1 MSVMQKSK
9 RKSTAPAP
17 SMAVGPSSIGGDGK
31 AGKEGDAL
39 ARHFLDL
46 LIEDAGGGSR
56 KKPKK
61 LEYEDETLRLLA
73 DLEEEDDGDDATDPS
88 VHLSVDIAATAVRLA
103 RAIEPEISLVK
114 ALRKEAPVVV
124 IETGD
129 ASINDEVEKVLKT
142 CVLGRTVETVARH
155 YFDDSRTKLRGRR
168 AVAIFER
175 STALSAKE
183 TVDWS
188 KSVGHALQA
197 RYPIVG
203 IAGDVGSQLPKDLN
217 CIADYRISLDPLG
230 ASGISLVIEAV
241 TGKTPSTPMDEDFAR
256 NCDLSDL
263 RISVHADRGADGSID
278 KLIDVV
284 KRRLSLTD
292 LDPRLEDLFG
302 YGEAKTIG
310 LGIIA
315 DLRAYHEGKIPWSA
329 VDRGLLLDGPPGT
342 GKTTYAK
349 ALAKS
354 AGLPLVIG
362 SLAQW
367 QSAREGHLG
376 HCLAAMRESFAEA
389 KRKAPCIFLIDE
401 LDSFGDRGQFTD
413 HNKDYSTQVVNA
425 FLEALDGAGGRQGV
439 VVIGATNHVGKIDP
453 AIARAGR
460 LDRTV
465 EIPLPDIEALEKI
478 FRFHLKGDL
487 DTIDISPA
495 AIAARGGTGADCEAW
510 VRRAR
515 GAARREDKALNLD
528 GLVAT
533 IREGRDALP
542 APIRERVSVHEAGHA
557 IAAFAV
563 GLGVPQSLTIHDW
576 GGSTLLAG
584 ERRAMAALDILKAI
598 TQLLAGREAEKLVYG
613 DYTAG
618 AGGSEQSDLAR
629 ATMLAAA
636 YEGSFGF
643 GSLGPIWLGE
653 PDQLATP
660 MRLVAFSGKVGEILH
675 HAGAAAERA
684 LRENRPALERL
695 AKALSEASYL
705 DGAQIKKVVGS
716 IRAIEIEKLC
726 PKPRGDRDDNAGLNA
741 PNERMEG

>member
-1 MSVMQKSK
+1 MTEMQKYK
-9 RKSTAPAP
+9 RQSSAPGSP
-17 SMAVGPSSIGGDGK
+17 MAVGSSSIGGDGK

-46 LIEDAGGGSR
+46 LIEDAGGSR
-56 KKPKK
+56 KKTKK
-61 LEYEDETLRLLA
+61 PEYEDETLKLLA
-73 DLEEEDDGDDATDPS
+73 DLDEADDDDANEPDI
-88 VHLSVDIAATAVRLA
+88 HLPVDIAAAAVRLA
-103 RAIEPEISLVK
+103 RAIEPDIRLIK
-114 ALRKEAPVVV
+114 ALRKDAPVVV

-129 ASINDEVEKVLKT
+129 ASANEDVEKVLKT
-142 CVLGRTVETVARH
+142 CVLGRMTETVGPMHFDHARSKH
-155 YFDDSRTKLRGRR
+155 QHSR

-175 STALSAKE
+175 SSALAGKD
-183 TVDWS
+183 VNDWS
-188 KSVGHALQA
+188 KKVGHALQA

-217 CIADYRISLDPLG
+217 RIADYRISLDPLG
-230 ASGISLVIEAV
+230 ASGISLVIGAV
-241 TGKTPSTPMDEDFAR
+241 TGKTPSTPMDADFAR

-263 RISVHADRGADGSID
+263 RISVHADRGAEGSLD
-278 KLIDVV
+278 KLVEVI

-315 DLRAYHEGKIPWSA
+315 DLKAYHEGQIPWSA

-453 AIARAGR
+453 AITRAGR

-478 FRFHLKGDL
+478 FRFHL
-487 DTIDISPA
+487 
-495 AIAARGGTGADCEAW
+495 
-510 VRRAR
+510 
-515 GAARREDKALNLD
+515 ED
-528 GLVAT
+528 
-533 IREGRDALP
+533 E
-542 APIRERVSVHEAGHA
+542 
-557 IAAFAV
+557 
-563 GLGVPQSLTIHDW
+563 
-576 GGSTLLAG
+576 
-584 ERRAMAALDILKAI
+584 
-598 TQLLAGREAEKLVYG
+598 
-613 DYTAG
+613 TA
-618 AGGSEQSDLAR
+618 SR
-629 ATMLAAA
+629 
-636 YEGSFGF
+636 
-643 GSLGPIWLGE
+643 
-653 PDQLATP
+653 
-660 MRLVAFSGKVGEILH
+660 
-675 HAGAAAERA
+675 
-684 LRENRPALERL
+684 
-695 AKALSEASYL
+695 
-705 DGAQIKKVVGS
+705 
-716 IRAIEIEKLC
+716 
-726 PKPRGDRDDNAGLNA
+726 
-741 PNERMEG
+741 

>member
-1 MSVMQKSK
+1 M
-9 RKSTAPAP
+9 
-17 SMAVGPSSIGGDGK
+17 GGDGK
-31 AGKEGDAL
+31 AGKESDAL
-39 ARHFLDL
+39 ARHFLDI

-56 KKPKK
+56 KKSKK
-61 LEYEDETLRLLA
+61 PEYEDETSKLFA
-73 DLEEEDDGDDATDPS
+73 DLDDMDDDVESESA
-88 VHLSVDIAATAVRLA
+88 VYLSVDIAGAAVRLA
-103 RAIEPEISLVK
+103 RAIEPEIGLVK
-114 ALRKEAPVVV
+114 ALRKDAPVVV

-129 ASINDEVEKVLKT
+129 ASVNDEVEKVLKA
-142 CVLGRTVETVARH
+142 CVLGPKIETVAPH
-155 YFDDSRTKLRGRR
+155 YFDNSRTKLRGTR

-175 STALSAKE
+175 SSPMSAKE
-183 TVDWS
+183 AADWS

-217 CIADYRISLDPLG
+217 RIADHRISLDPLG
-230 ASGISLVIEAV
+230 ASGIALVIGAV
-241 TGKTPSTPMDEDFAR
+241 TGKTPSKPMDEDFAR

-263 RISVHADRGADGSID
+263 RISVHADRGADGSMD
-278 KLIDVV
+278 KLVEVV

-302 YGEAKTIG
+302 YGEAKSIG
-310 LGIIA
+310 MGIIA
-315 DLRAYHEGKIPWSA
+315 DLKAYHEGKIPWSA

-439 VVIGATNHVGKIDP
+439 VVIGATNHVSKIDP
-453 AIARAGR
+453 AITRAGR

-465 EIPLPDIEALEKI
+465 AIPLPDIEALEKI

-487 DTIDISPA
+487 DAIDISPV

-515 GAARREDKALNLD
+515 GAARREGKELMLD
-528 GLVAT
+528 GLLDA
-533 IREGRDALP
+533 IREGRNALP
-542 APIRERVSVHEAGHA
+542 QQIRERVSVHEAGHA

-563 GLGVPQSLTIHDW
+563 GLGEPQSLTIHDW
-576 GGSTLLAG
+576 GGSTLFAG
-584 ERRAMAALDILKAI
+584 ERRAMTGLDIVKGIA
-598 TQLLAGREAEKLVYG
+598 QLLAGREAEMLIYG
-613 DYTAG
+613 DFTAG
-618 AGGSEQSDLAR
+618 AGGGEQSDLAK
-629 ATMLAAA
+629 ATTLAAA
-636 YEGSFGF
+636 YEGPFGL

-660 MRLVAFSGKVGEILH
+660 MRLVAFSGKVGEILQ
-675 HAGAAAERA
+675 HAGAAARRA
-684 LRENRPALERL
+684 LSENLPALEWL
-695 AKALSEASYL
+695 AKALCEASYL
-705 DGAQIKKVVGS
+705 DGAQIKKVVGV
-716 IRAIEIEKLC
+716 IRKIEIEPLHAKA
-726 PKPRGDRDDNAGLNA
+726 RAGHGDNAEPALRD
-741 PNERMEG
+741 EQMEG

>member
-1 MSVMQKSK
+1 MSIMQKSK
-9 RKSTAPAP
+9 RKSSAAAPAI
-17 SMAVGPSSIGGDGK
+17 AVGVSPMGGDAK

-39 ARHFLDL
+39 ARHFLDV
-46 LIEDAGGGSR
+46 LIENAGGGSR
-56 KKPKK
+56 KKTKRPV
-61 LEYEDETLRLLA
+61 YEDETLKLLA
-73 DLEEEDDGDDATDPS
+73 DLDEEDAGDENDAAIY
-88 VHLSVDIAATAVRLA
+88 LSVDIAAAAVRLA
-103 RAIEPEISLVK
+103 RAIEPEISLIK
-114 ALRKEAPVVV
+114 ALRKDVPVVV

-129 ASINDEVEKVLKT
+129 GSVNDEIEKVLKA
-142 CVLGRTVETVARH
+142 CVLGATIETVAPH
-155 YFDDSRTKLRGRR
+155 YFDNGRPKLRGPR

-175 STALSAKE
+175 SSLMREKE
-183 TVDWS
+183 AADWS

-203 IAGDVGSQLPKDLN
+203 IAGDVGTQLPKDLN
-217 CIADYRISLDPLG
+217 RIADYRISLDPLG
-230 ASGISLVIEAV
+230 ASGISLVIGAV

-263 RISVHADRGADGSID
+263 RISVHADRGADGSMD
-278 KLIDVV
+278 KLVEVI

-292 LDPRLEDLFG
+292 LDPRLEDLSG

-310 LGIIA
+310 LGIVA
-315 DLRAYHEGKIPWSA
+315 DLKAYHEGKISWNA
-329 VDRGLLLDGPPGT
+329 VDRGLLLGGPPGT

-354 AGLPLVIG
+354 ADLPLVVG

-453 AIARAGR
+453 AITRAGR
-460 LDRTV
+460 LDRII

-487 DTIDISPA
+487 DAIDISPA

-515 GAARREDKALNLD
+515 GTVRREGKELMLD
-528 GLVAT
+528 GLLAA
-533 IREGRDALP
+533 IREGRSALP
-542 APIRERVSVHEAGHA
+542 EEIRERVSVHEAGHA
-557 IAAFAV
+557 IAALAL
-563 GLGVPQSLTIHDW
+563 GLGEPQSLTIHDW
-576 GGSTLLAG
+576 GGSTLVAG
-584 ERRAMAALDILKAI
+584 ERRAMTGLDIVKGIA
-598 TQLLAGREAEKLVYG
+598 QLLAGREAERLVYG
-613 DYTAG
+613 DFTAG
-618 AGGSEQSDLAR
+618 AGGGEQSDLAR

-636 YEGSFGF
+636 YEGSFGL

-660 MRLVAFSGKVGEILH
+660 MRLVAFSGKVGEILQ
-675 HAGAAAERA
+675 HAGAASRRA
-684 LRENRPALERL
+684 VSENRLALERL
-695 AKALSEASYL
+695 AKALCEASYL
-705 DGAQIKKVVGS
+705 DRAQIKKVVGV
-716 IRAIEIEKLC
+716 IRKIEVEPLRA
-726 PKPRGDRDDNAGLNA
+726 KPRAERGDNVG
-741 PNERMEG
+741 PNSYDEHIEG

>member
-1 MSVMQKSK
+1 MSIMQKSK
-9 RKSTAPAP
+9 RTSPVAIP
-17 SMAVGPSSIGGDGK
+17 SAIVEASPTGGDGH
-31 AGKEGDAL
+31 AGKDGDAL
-39 ARHFLDL
+39 ARHFIAL
-46 LIEDAGGGSR
+46 LIEDAGGGSHKKA
-56 KKPKK
+56 KKPR
-61 LEYEDETLRLLA
+61 YDDETLKLLA
-73 DLEEEDDGDDATDPS
+73 DFDDEENEDVEP
-88 VHLSVDIAATAVRLA
+88 VHLSVDIAAAAVRLA
-103 RAIEPEISLVK
+103 RAIEPENGLVK
-114 ALRKEAPVVV
+114 ALRKEAQVVV

-129 ASINDEVEKVLKT
+129 ASVNDEIEKVLKT
-142 CVLGRTVETVARH
+142 CILGRTVETVEPPF
-155 YFDDSRTKLRGRR
+155 FDRPRPKRRDSRVV
-168 AVAIFER
+168 AVFER
-175 STALSAKE
+175 DIPLAGRDIN
-183 TVDWS
+183 DWS
-188 KSVGHALQA
+188 KRLGYALQA

-217 CIADYRISLDPLG
+217 RIADYRISLDPLG
-230 ASGISLVIEAV
+230 ASGISLIIAAV
-241 TGKTPSTPMDEDFAR
+241 TGKTPLSPMDEDFAR

-263 RISVHADRGADGSID
+263 RISVHADRGADGSMD
-278 KLIDVV
+278 KLVEVI

-292 LDPRLEDLFG
+292 LDPKLEYLFG

-315 DLRAYHEGKIPWSA
+315 DLKAYREGKIPWSA

-413 HNKDYSTQVVNA
+413 RNKDYSTQVVNA
-425 FLEALDGAGGRQGV
+425 FLESLDGAGGRQGV

-453 AIARAGR
+453 AITRAGR

-465 EIPLPDIEALEKI
+465 KIPLPDIEALEKI

-487 DTIDISPA
+487 DAIDISKA

-515 GAARREDKALNLD
+515 GTARRKDGEFMLD
-528 GLVAT
+528 GLLAA
-533 IREGRDALP
+533 IRDGRNALP
-542 APIRERVSVHEAGHA
+542 EQIRERISIHEAGHA
-557 IAAFAV
+557 IAALAI
-563 GLGVPQSLTIHDW
+563 GLGDPQSLTIHDW
-576 GGSTLLAG
+576 GGSTIFAG
-584 ERRAMAALDILKAI
+584 EQRAMTGLDIIKGIA
-598 TQLLAGREAEKLVYG
+598 QLLAGREAEKLVYG
-613 DYTAG
+613 DFTAG
-618 AGGSEQSDLAR
+618 AGGGDQSDLAR
-629 ATMLAAA
+629 ATTLAAA
-636 YEGSFGF
+636 YEGSFGL

-653 PDQLATP
+653 PDQLAAP
-660 MRLVAFSGKVGEILH
+660 MRLLAFSGKVGEILQ
-675 HAGAAAERA
+675 HAGAAARRA
-684 LRENRPALERL
+684 MRENRPALERL

-705 DGAQIKKVVGS
+705 DGAQIKKVAGV
-716 IRAIEIEKLC
+716 ICIIEIEPLC
-726 PKPRGDRDDNAGLNA
+726 AKPRAERGDNAGTNSCD
-741 PNERMEG
+741 EHMEG